1 MSKICSIG
9 SVPNDFIDLK
19 LKDLADTKVM
29 NSFTDGDWIESK
41 HMSCS
46 GVRLIQTGNI
56 GVGKFIEKDNKK
68 YISEKTFN
76 ELKCKE
82 VKEGDILICRL
93 ADPIGRS
100 CIIPK
105 INSKLITSVDVAL
118 LRINKKYFDNKYINY
133 YFNFEKHLNTI
144 NSFASGT
151 TRQRISRGNLGEVK
165 VAVPPLKEQQKIA
178 EILSSVDAAIEKT
191 EQVIAKT
198 EEVKKG
204 LMQQLLTKG
213 IGHTEFK
220 QTKIGE
226 IPLTWDL
233 VKLEEVTQLITK
245 GTTPTTYGYKFED
258 NGVNFIKVENLRQS
272 INSNELLKISYE
284 CHEKLQ
290 RSQLQIGDI
299 LFSIA
304 GTLGSTYIVDES
316 ILPCNTNQA
325 LSIIRL
331 KNNVNICYINYVLN
345 SNLIQKEIDGLR
357 TVGAQPNLNLKQVGN
372 FTIPFPPID
381 EQDRISQIIKKN
393 EEMIYN
399 EIKKLRKLK
408 SLKQGLMQQLLTGQV
423 RVKID

>member
-178 EILSSVDAAIEKT
+178 EILSSVDATIEKT

-220 QTKIGE
+220 QTEIGE
-226 IPLTWDL
+226 IPVEWG
-233 VKLEEVTQLITK
+233 VKNFKDISKVNQGLQIAISARFKDPGINRKIYITIQYLNDK
-245 GTTPTTYGYKFED
+245 SNKENIYY
-258 NGVNFIKVENLRQS
+258 VENP
-272 INSNELLKISYE
+272 NANVVCTEE
-284 CHEKLQ
+284 
-290 RSQLQIGDI
+290 DI
-299 LFSIA
+299 LMTRTGNTGYVVTGVKGVFHNNFFKVDYDRSKLNRNFLVLYLKSDKIQNKIMTYAGATTIPDLNHGDFYRIPVVIPPIEEQIKIA
-304 GTLGSTYIVDES
+304 TIIESVQNKINEEYNTLNG
-316 ILPCNTNQA
+316 
-325 LSIIRL
+325 L
-331 KNNVNICYINYVLN
+331 KNI
-345 SNLIQKEIDGLR
+345 
-357 TVGAQPNLNLKQVGN
+357 
-372 FTIPFPPID
+372 
-381 EQDRISQIIKKN
+381 
-393 EEMIYN
+393 
-399 EIKKLRKLK
+399 
-408 SLKQGLMQQLLTGQV
+408 KQGLMQQLLTGQT

>member
-1 MSKICSIG
+1 MISWEKVKIKDIANTMSGGTPNRSILEFYEHGDIPWLKTGELKKKFIYHTEEMITELAVQKSSAKIVPENSVIVAMYGATVGNLSINKIPLTTNQACCSILPKEEKLDG
-9 SVPNDFIDLK
+9 EFLYYYLSRDKEKLIKMAAGGAQPNISQQLI
-19 LKDLADTKVM
+19 KDY
-29 NSFTDGDWIESK
+29 E
-41 HMSCS
+41 
-46 GVRLIQTGNI
+46 
-56 GVGKFIEKDNKK
+56 
-68 YISEKTFN
+68 
-76 ELKCKE
+76 
-82 VKEGDILICRL
+82 ILI
-93 ADPIGRS
+93 PS
-100 CIIPK
+100 
-105 INSKLITSVDVAL
+105 
-118 LRINKKYFDNKYINY
+118 
-133 YFNFEKHLNTI
+133 
-144 NSFASGT
+144 
-151 TRQRISRGNLGEVK
+151 
-165 VAVPPLKEQQKIA
+165 LKEQKKIA

-220 QTKIGE
+220 QTEIGE

-331 KNNVNICYINYVLN
+331 KNNVNICYI
-345 SNLIQKEIDGLR
+345 
-357 TVGAQPNLNLKQVGN
+357 
-372 FTIPFPPID
+372 
-381 EQDRISQIIKKN
+381 
-393 EEMIYN
+393 
-399 EIKKLRKLK
+399 
-408 SLKQGLMQQLLTGQV
+408 
-423 RVKID
+423 

>member
-1 MSKICSIG
+1 MSNWKSIKVKDIGQLHNGRAFKPHEWSEQGLPIIRIQNLNG
-9 SVPNDFIDLK
+9 SQDFNYYEGTFEFKHEVNYEDLLFAWSGSRGTSFGPYIWK
-19 LKDLADTKVM
+19 GDRSLLNQHIFKV
-29 NSFTDGDWIESK
+29 
-41 HMSCS
+41 
-46 GVRLIQTGNI
+46 
-56 GVGKFIEKDNKK
+56 
-68 YISEKTFN
+68 
-76 ELKCKE
+76 ELKENLDKFFIYYMLKRLTSEIEYNAHGSAGLVHITKKE
-82 VKEGDILICRL
+82 LEKFDILL
-93 ADPIGRS
+93 PS
-100 CIIPK
+100 
-105 INSKLITSVDVAL
+105 
-118 LRINKKYFDNKYINY
+118 
-133 YFNFEKHLNTI
+133 
-144 NSFASGT
+144 
-151 TRQRISRGNLGEVK
+151 
-165 VAVPPLKEQQKIA
+165 LKEQQKIA

-220 QTKIGE
+220 QTEIGE

-372 FTIPFPPID
+372 FTIPFPPIE

-393 EEMIYN
+393 EEMVYN

>member
-220 QTKIGE
+220 QTEIGKF
-226 IPLTWDL
+226 L
-233 VKLEEVTQLITK
+233 LI
-245 GTTPTTYGYKFED
+245 GRF
-258 NGVNFIKVENLRQS
+258 
-272 INSNELLKISYE
+272 
-284 CHEKLQ
+284 
-290 RSQLQIGDI
+290 
-299 LFSIA
+299 
-304 GTLGSTYIVDES
+304 
-316 ILPCNTNQA
+316 
-325 LSIIRL
+325 
-331 KNNVNICYINYVLN
+331 
-345 SNLIQKEIDGLR
+345 
-357 TVGAQPNLNLKQVGN
+357 
-372 FTIPFPPID
+372 
-381 EQDRISQIIKKN
+381 
-393 EEMIYN
+393 
-399 EIKKLRKLK
+399 K
-408 SLKQGLMQQLLTGQV
+408 S
-423 RVKID
+423 